1 MAVNTLKR
9 GLNRETRAL
18 LEYIQRER
26 PANLAYGKP
35 AQTVIVQA
43 HATIDRVIASSGLAH
58 LVVDELHWFM
68 DDVARALVA
77 GQGEELVFELEG
89 LLGKWLA
96 YDLEPNTV
104 QLLLRILLRQVAG
117 IEVPNETIRHES
129 TKNTKRRSSKTEGR
143 STEEARRPNGG
154 VREDSTTKAPR
165 HEEDTSSDTGT
176 LALSDRGR
184 RGQPSTPGIPPSVND
199 ERRTGNDE
207 RTAEVGDVEAGD
219 D

>member
-1 MAVNTLKR
+1 MAVNTLRR

-35 AQTVIVQA
+35 AQTVIAQA

-68 DDVARALVA
+68 DDLARALVA

-104 QLLLRILLRQVAG
+104 QLLLRILLRNLAG
-117 IEVPNETIRHES
+117 IDTP
-129 TKNTKRRSSKTEGR
+129 KTENSESR
-143 STEEARRPNGG
+143 IQRPESRVSGPEG
-154 VREDSTTKAPR
+154 EITAKSAKTDKKDSLPRR
-165 HEEDTSSDTGT
+165 HEEHEVNPGSGTGPLESSSPGT
-176 LALSDRGR
+176 LPVSNDGR
-184 RGQPSTPGIPPSVND
+184 K
-199 ERRTGNDE
+199 
-207 RTAEVGDVEAGD
+207 AEAGD
-219 D
+219 AEAGHD